1 MSRPAGTAVLIRY
14 SADSQPD
21 PVTGKVYKDTF
32 ERYEFYQNGTEAVVT
47 PGRPGRRRQR
57 GSVAHGHQLVPVA
70 AVTVLRARELY
81 RFYRVGD
88 EETLALR
95 GVSLAVPGGKL
106 LTVAGPSGSGKST
119 LLACLAGLDEP
130 DGGSV
135 YIRETRISHR
145 PEHER
150 SALRARHI
158 GTLFQS
164 ANLLEHLTVRRNLEL
179 VQRIARASD
188 RAGSHRP
195 SVDALLDAVGLT
207 RRSGARPSE
216 LSGGEAVRAG
226 LAVALANNP
235 DVLVA
240 DEPTGELDG
249 KTEADVLR
257 LIRDQADR
265 GTAVV
270 LASHSAAVAAMAD
283 EVIQLKDGQRQ
294 T

>member
-1 MSRPAGTAVLIRY
+1 MPQPSWPARSAPVPDGEPGVRPPVIGLRGLARAYPGPPPVQALRQADLVLDEGDY
-14 SADSQPD
+14 
-21 PVTGKVYKDTF
+21 V
-32 ERYEFYQNGTEAVVT
+32 
-47 PGRPGRRRQR
+47 
-57 GSVAHGHQLVPVA
+57 
-70 AVTVLRARELY
+70 AVT
-81 RFYRVGD
+81 
-88 EETLALR
+88 
-95 GVSLAVPGGKL
+95 
-106 LTVAGPSGSGKST
+106 GPSGSGKST

-135 YIRETRISHR
+135 YIQETRISHR
-145 PEHER
+145 PERER

-179 VQRIARASD
+179 VQRIARARD
-188 RAGSHRP
+188 RPSHRR

-249 KTEADVLR
+249 TTEAEVLR
-257 LIRDQADR
+257 LIRDQADQ

>member
-1 MSRPAGTAVLIRY
+1 
-14 SADSQPD
+14 
-21 PVTGKVYKDTF
+21 
-32 ERYEFYQNGTEAVVT
+32 
-47 PGRPGRRRQR
+47 
-57 GSVAHGHQLVPVA
+57 VA

-81 RFYRVGD
+81 RFYRAGD
-88 EETLALR
+88 DETLALR
-95 GVSLAVPGGKL
+95 GVSLAVPSGKL

-158 GTLFQS
+158 GILFQS

-179 VQRIARASD
+179 VQRIARAGN
-188 RAGSHRP
+188 RAGARS

-226 LAVALANNP
+226 LAAALANNP

-265 GTAVV
+265 GTAVIV
-270 LASHSAAVAAMAD
+270 ASHSAAVAAMAD

>member
-1 MSRPAGTAVLIRY
+1 M
-14 SADSQPD
+14 
-21 PVTGKVYKDTF
+21 
-32 ERYEFYQNGTEAVVT
+32 
-47 PGRPGRRRQR
+47 
-57 GSVAHGHQLVPVA
+57 
-70 AVTVLRARELY
+70 TVLRARELY

-164 ANLLEHLTVRRNLEL
+164 ANLLEHLTIRRNLEL
-179 VQRIARASD
+179 VQRIARPSN
-188 RAGSHRP
+188 RAVARP

-226 LAVALANNP
+226 LAAALANNP

-257 LIRDQADR
+257 LIRDQADQ
-265 GTAVV
+265 GTAVIV
-270 LASHSAAVAAMAD
+270 ASHSAAVAAMAD

>member
-1 MSRPAGTAVLIRY
+1 
-14 SADSQPD
+14 
-21 PVTGKVYKDTF
+21 
-32 ERYEFYQNGTEAVVT
+32 
-47 PGRPGRRRQR
+47 
-57 GSVAHGHQLVPVA
+57 VAHGHELVPVA

-95 GVSLAVPGGKL
+95 GVSLAVPSGKL

-135 YIRETRISHR
+135 YIGETRISHR

-150 SALRARHI
+150 SGLRARHI

-179 VQRIARASD
+179 VQRIVRAD
-188 RAGSHRP
+188 NRTGARP

-207 RRSGARPSE
+207 RRGGARPSE

-226 LAVALANNP
+226 LAAALANNP
-235 DVLVA
+235 HVLIG

-257 LIRDQADR
+257 LIRDQANR
-265 GTAVV
+265 GTAVIV
-270 LASHSAAVAAMAD
+270 ASHSAAVAAMAD

>member
-1 MSRPAGTAVLIRY
+1 V
-14 SADSQPD
+14 
-21 PVTGKVYKDTF
+21 
-32 ERYEFYQNGTEAVVT
+32 
-47 PGRPGRRRQR
+47 
-57 GSVAHGHQLVPVA
+57 
-70 AVTVLRARELY
+70 
-81 RFYRVGD
+81 
-88 EETLALR
+88 
-95 GVSLAVPGGKL
+95 
-106 LTVAGPSGSGKST
+106 TVAGPSGSGKST

-188 RAGSHRP
+188 RRRDRP
-195 SVDALLDAVGLT
+195 DIDALLDAVGLI

-270 LASHSAAVAAMAD
+270 VVSHSAAVAAMAD

>member
-1 MSRPAGTAVLIRY
+1 M
-14 SADSQPD
+14 
-21 PVTGKVYKDTF
+21 
-32 ERYEFYQNGTEAVVT
+32 
-47 PGRPGRRRQR
+47 
-57 GSVAHGHQLVPVA
+57 
-70 AVTVLRARELY
+70 TVLRARELY
-81 RFYRVGD
+81 RFYRAGD

-106 LTVAGPSGSGKST
+106 VTVAGPSGSGKST

-164 ANLLEHLTVRRNLEL
+164 ANLLEHLTMRRNLEL
-179 VQRIARASD
+179 VQLIARAGD
-188 RAGSHRP
+188 RHRDRHRDRP
-195 SVDALLDAVGLT
+195 DIDALLDAVGLI

-270 LASHSAAVAAMAD
+270 VASHSAAVAAMAD

>member
-1 MSRPAGTAVLIRY
+1 M
-14 SADSQPD
+14 
-21 PVTGKVYKDTF
+21 
-32 ERYEFYQNGTEAVVT
+32 
-47 PGRPGRRRQR
+47 
-57 GSVAHGHQLVPVA
+57 
-70 AVTVLRARELY
+70 TVLRARELY

-95 GVSLAVPGGKL
+95 GVSLAVPSGKL

-179 VQRIARASD
+179 VQRIARASCRHRD
-188 RAGSHRP
+188 RPG
-195 SVDALLDAVGLT
+195 VDALLDAVGLT

-226 LAVALANNP
+226 LAAALANDP

-265 GTAVV
+265 GTAVI

-283 EVIQLKDGQRQ
+283 EVIQLTDGQRQ

>member
-1 MSRPAGTAVLIRY
+1 M
-14 SADSQPD
+14 
-21 PVTGKVYKDTF
+21 
-32 ERYEFYQNGTEAVVT
+32 
-47 PGRPGRRRQR
+47 
-57 GSVAHGHQLVPVA
+57 
-70 AVTVLRARELY
+70 TVLRARELY

-95 GVSLAVPGGKL
+95 GVSLIVPAGKVV
-106 LTVAGPSGSGKST
+106 TVAGPSGSGKST

-179 VQRIARASD
+179 VQRIARARD
-188 RAGSHRP
+188 RPSHRR

-226 LAVALANNP
+226 LAAALANNP

-265 GTAVV
+265 GTAVIV
-270 LASHSAAVAAMAD
+270 ASHSAAVAAMAD
-283 EVIQLKDGQRQ
+283 EVIHLKDGQRQ

>member
-1 MSRPAGTAVLIRY
+1 
-14 SADSQPD
+14 
-21 PVTGKVYKDTF
+21 
-32 ERYEFYQNGTEAVVT
+32 
-47 PGRPGRRRQR
+47 
-57 GSVAHGHQLVPVA
+57 VAP
-70 AVTVLRARELY
+70 VTVLRARDLY
-81 RFYRVGD
+81 RFYRVGE

-95 GVSLAVPGGKL
+95 GVSVAVAAGELLAVS
-106 LTVAGPSGSGKST
+106 GPSGSGKST

-135 YIRETRISHR
+135 YVHENRISHR
-145 PEHER
+145 PEQER

-158 GTLFQS
+158 GTLFQT
-164 ANLLEHLTVRRNLEL
+164 ANLLEHLTVRRNIEL
-179 VQRIARASD
+179 VQRIARRRD
-188 RAGSHRP
+188 RARA
-195 SVDALLDAVGLT
+195 DALLDAVGLT

-249 KTEADVLR
+249 QTEAEVLR
-257 LIRDQADR
+257 LIRDQAGR

-270 LASHSAAVAAMAD
+270 VASHSAAVAAMAD
-283 EVIQLKDGQRQ
+283 QLIRLKDGHMEQ
-294 T
+294 

>member
-1 MSRPAGTAVLIRY
+1 
-14 SADSQPD
+14 
-21 PVTGKVYKDTF
+21 
-32 ERYEFYQNGTEAVVT
+32 
-47 PGRPGRRRQR
+47 
-57 GSVAHGHQLVPVA
+57 VA

-95 GVSLAVPGGKL
+95 GVSLAVPGGKVV
-106 LTVAGPSGSGKST
+106 TVAGPSGSGKST

-179 VQRIARASD
+179 VQRIARARD
-188 RAGSHRP
+188 RPSHRR

-249 KTEADVLR
+249 TTEAEVLR
-257 LIRDQADR
+257 LIRDQADQ

>member
-1 MSRPAGTAVLIRY
+1 
-14 SADSQPD
+14 
-21 PVTGKVYKDTF
+21 
-32 ERYEFYQNGTEAVVT
+32 
-47 PGRPGRRRQR
+47 
-57 GSVAHGHQLVPVA
+57 VA

-106 LTVAGPSGSGKST
+106 VTVAGPSGSGKST

-164 ANLLEHLTVRRNLEL
+164 TNLLEHLTVRRNLEL
-179 VQRIARASD
+179 VQRIAGTRD
-188 RAGSHRP
+188 RAGNRQRAE
-195 SVDALLDAVGLT
+195 ALLDAVGLT

-249 KTEADVLR
+249 KTEAEVLR
-257 LIRDQADR
+257 LIRDQAER

-270 LASHSAAVAAMAD
+270 IASHSAAVAAMAD
-283 EVIQLKDGQRQ
+283 EVIQLADGQRQ
-294 T
+294 A

>member
-1 MSRPAGTAVLIRY
+1 
-14 SADSQPD
+14 
-21 PVTGKVYKDTF
+21 
-32 ERYEFYQNGTEAVVT
+32 
-47 PGRPGRRRQR
+47 
-57 GSVAHGHQLVPVA
+57 VA

-81 RFYRVGD
+81 RFYRAGD

-95 GVSLAVPGGKL
+95 GVSLIVPAGKVV
-106 LTVAGPSGSGKST
+106 TVAGPSGSGKST

-145 PEHER
+145 PERER

-179 VQRIARASD
+179 VQRIARARD
-188 RAGSHRP
+188 RPSHRR

-235 DVLVA
+235 AVLVA

-249 KTEADVLR
+249 ATEAEVLR
-257 LIRDQADR
+257 LIRDQADQ

>member
-1 MSRPAGTAVLIRY
+1 V
-14 SADSQPD
+14 
-21 PVTGKVYKDTF
+21 
-32 ERYEFYQNGTEAVVT
+32 
-47 PGRPGRRRQR
+47 
-57 GSVAHGHQLVPVA
+57 
-70 AVTVLRARELY
+70 
-81 RFYRVGD
+81 
-88 EETLALR
+88 
-95 GVSLAVPGGKL
+95 
-106 LTVAGPSGSGKST
+106 TVAGPSGSGKST

-164 ANLLEHLTVRRNLEL
+164 ANLLEHLTIRRNLEL
-179 VQRIARASD
+179 VQRIAHASD
-188 RAGSHRP
+188 RHRDRP
-195 SVDALLDAVGLT
+195 DIDAMLDAVGLI

-270 LASHSAAVAAMAD
+270 VASHSAAVAAMAD

>member
-1 MSRPAGTAVLIRY
+1 
-14 SADSQPD
+14 
-21 PVTGKVYKDTF
+21 
-32 ERYEFYQNGTEAVVT
+32 
-47 PGRPGRRRQR
+47 
-57 GSVAHGHQLVPVA
+57 VAHGDPFVPVA
-70 AVTVLRARELY
+70 PVTVLRARELY
-81 RFYRVGD
+81 RFYRAGD

-95 GVSLAVPGGKL
+95 GVSIEVPAGKL

-135 YIRETRISHR
+135 YLRETPISHR

-158 GTLFQS
+158 GTLFQT

-179 VQRIARASD
+179 VQRLAGRRDRD
-188 RAGSHRP
+188 RA
-195 SVDALLDAVGLT
+195 DALLEAVGLT
-207 RRSGARPSE
+207 RRGGARPSE

-226 LAVALANNP
+226 LAVALANDP
-235 DVLVA
+235 DVLIA

-249 KTEADVLR
+249 QTEAGVLT

-265 GTAVV
+265 GKAVV
-270 LASHSAAVAAMAD
+270 LASHSAAVAALAD
-283 EVIQLKDGQRQ
+283 QVIQLKDGQVQ
-294 T
+294 S